1 MDNNEE
7 NNEEDKE
14 EEYGD
19 EEGEEDEENKS
30 HPPVARKV
38 IDQSK
43 SNIPIVNPDFEE
55 LKELLEQ
62 NAIQL

>member
-19 EEGEEDEENKS
+19 EEGDEENKS